1 MSLRLGALDLWLR
14 LVEKPRLARARSVPA
29 ARARLERLVAL
40 MGEGVAA
47 DEVRLGGGPALRI
60 PAPAGAGILLW
71 LHGGAYCLGS
81 PRTHVALVAALARR
95 AGIGAVLPGYRRA
108 PEHPFPA
115 AVEDSRAAW
124 AALRAE
130 GWPAARIALGGDSA
144 GGGLVFALLHGL
156 LADGE
161 PPPSCV
167 VAFSPWADLTLA
179 GASLAA
185 LARRDAFLPA
195 ASARRGPRPLPRRGR
210 PGRPARLAASRPLPR
225 RAAGADPGQPLRDP
239 ARRRPD
245 DGGAARRGRR
255 GGDARPL
262 ERDAACLAV
271 LPRPAAG
278 GRHGA
283 RPRRGLP
290 RSPPA
295 TQNGVIAWPR
305 RNIRARRPVPSGS
318 CSRWGDGPCRA
329 DARS

>member
-195 ASARRGPRPLPRRGR
+195 H
-210 PGRPARLAASRPLPR
+210 RLAEVRDLYL
-225 RAAGADPGQPLRDP
+225 AGADPGDP
-239 ARRRPD
+239 RASPHRGRFRGAPPALIQTSRSEILLDDARMM
-245 DGGAARRGRR
+245 AARLAADGVEVTLDLWNATPHVWQFYHGRLPEADIALDR
-255 GGDARPL
+255 AAAFLVRHLPL
-262 ERDAACLAV
+262 KTA
-271 LPRPAAG
+271 
-278 GRHGA
+278 
-283 RPRRGLP
+283 
-290 RSPPA
+290 
-295 TQNGVIAWPR
+295 
-305 RNIRARRPVPSGS
+305 
-318 CSRWGDGPCRA
+318 
-329 DARS
+329 